1 MQKDDATSE
10 PETDGEEKPTVSKT
24 GGETLPMDP
33 DPVQIAESTDMAKA
47 QTAADA
53 ESGPEPK
60 SEPETPIVEKPR
72 RNWLSGFNFL
82 LILTLAGAAGYYWYL
97 QQQVTR
103 DYEATIA
110 ELREQIANKATNTDL
125 ASGLEPLRAD
135 LGQFDKRL
143 GEMKQEQRALGEA
156 SEKLYELFGRDKN
169 DWQLAEVQYLMR
181 VAQHKLI
188 LQDDFAGAAV
198 TLQAA
203 SDLIGQTGDP
213 GLLPVR
219 VMISEEIAELRTR
232 KRADLVGM
240 TLILAQL
247 SREITTLKPGFAPRT
262 TESTEAEVE
271 SEPTSINFLDQ
282 LGAYIDSLIEIRH
295 EPAQPTATEAEVAN
309 VGETLAGNLKLAR
322 WAILERDE
330 HQYRRL
336 IEQSLRL
343 FREFYDLDNATNHEF
358 MQQLSD
364 LQKMGLKP
372 EKPDIT
378 GSLRELQRVLSQ
390 REAAPETE
398 LATEAGDG

>member
-1 MQKDDATSE
+1 
-10 PETDGEEKPTVSKT
+10 
-24 GGETLPMDP
+24 
-33 DPVQIAESTDMAKA
+33 
-47 QTAADA
+47 
-53 ESGPEPK
+53 
-60 SEPETPIVEKPR
+60 
-72 RNWLSGFNFL
+72 
-82 LILTLAGAAGYYWYL
+82 
-97 QQQVTR
+97 
-103 DYEATIA
+103 
-110 ELREQIANKATNTDL
+110 
-125 ASGLEPLRAD
+125 
-135 LGQFDKRL
+135 
-143 GEMKQEQRALGEA
+143 
-156 SEKLYELFGRDKN
+156 
-169 DWQLAEVQYLMR
+169 
-181 VAQHKLI
+181 
-188 LQDDFAGAAV
+188 
-198 TLQAA
+198 
-203 SDLIGQTGDP
+203 
-213 GLLPVR
+213 
-219 VMISEEIAELRTR
+219 MISEEIAELRTR

-271 SEPTSINFLDQ
+271 SEPTSLNFLDQ